1 MHFFGSYDASW
12 HTPGVYF
19 DKITAVNTSDL
30 TPCNEIPWLSD
41 QETMQIYAQA
51 TGDHD
56 GVEEVNGKLRGK
68 CFSTYF
74 WFPPACRI
82 ETSKCLLFLTS
93 FGYEIWMMM
102 QRAAICNM
110 PVVPANVK
118 HRNRY
123 IILPTQISCLFYAWE
138 PDPTFLGLGAKMIVY
153 PRYNRSAW
161 EQGVASTA
169 IEGVRLETW

>member
-1 MHFFGSYDASW
+1 MKSHGCP
-12 HTPGVYF
+12 TKKPC
-19 DKITAVNTSDL
+19 KIMRKL
-30 TPCNEIPWLSD
+30 L
-41 QETMQIYAQA
+41 ETTMAWKRW
-51 TGDHD
+51 T
-56 GVEEVNGKLRGK
+56 ELRGK

-123 IILPTQISCLFYAWE
+123 IIVPTQISCLFYAWE